1 MKKLEAIGFSFIGI
15 ALFLFF
21 MNLNLFKINECSIN
35 GNVIQNKNDYNT
47 LVSKN
52 ISVILSSV
60 FFLYGIFMFLL
71 SGLEKK
77 VQEDKKMISKVKEDP
92 FLLRVARDIGKNP
105 VIRKEINHLMN
116 ELYKGNI
123 NPGLG
128 TKYVDNNLKEMRGR
142 NGARVYYRM
151 NSFGEY
157 EILGYS
163 DKDTQTEV
171 INRLKILYGD

>member
-21 MNLNLFKINECSIN
+21 INSNLFNMNGYNIN
-35 GNVIQNKNDYNT
+35 GNVIQNENDYNN
-47 LVSKN
+47 LIGKN
-52 ISVILSSV
+52 LSVILSSV

-77 VQEDKKMISKVKEDP
+77 VQEDKKMISRVKEDP
-92 FLLRVARDIGKNP
+92 LLLRVARNIGKNP

-116 ELYKGNI
+116 ELYKGNT

-128 TKYVDNNLKEMRGR
+128 TKYVDSNIREMRGR
-142 NGARVYYRM
+142 NGARVYYKM
-151 NSFGEY
+151 NSFGDY
-157 EILGYS
+157 EVLGYS

>member
-15 ALFLFF
+15 ALFLFLI
-21 MNLNLFKINECSIN
+21 NSNLFNMNGYNIN
-35 GNVIQNKNDYNT
+35 GNVIQNKNDYNN
-47 LVSKN
+47 LIGKN
-52 ISVILSSV
+52 LSVILSSV

-77 VQEDKKMISKVKEDP
+77 VQEDKKMISRVKEDP
-92 FLLRVARDIGKNP
+92 LLLRVARNIGKNP

-116 ELYKGNI
+116 ELYKGNT

-128 TKYVDNNLKEMRGR
+128 TKYVDSNIREMRGR
-142 NGARVYYRM
+142 NGARVYYKM
-151 NSFGEY
+151 NSFGDY
-157 EILGYS
+157 EVLGYS